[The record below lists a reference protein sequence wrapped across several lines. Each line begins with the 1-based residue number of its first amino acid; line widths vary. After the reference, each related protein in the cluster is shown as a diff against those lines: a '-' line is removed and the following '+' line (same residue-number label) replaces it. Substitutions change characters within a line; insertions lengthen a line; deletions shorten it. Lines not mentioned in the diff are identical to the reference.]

1 MSLGTFTLKMYWFDN
16 GWSIKEF
23 CDRYLYNCYIVDN
36 MYEKVVIPTDGS
48 DIAKKGVMEGLQMAK
63 SLGVKAVAVYVLDTS
78 EYQGLHH
85 ASIKES
91 AKHGLKETGDKA
103 LQDVEDIARK
113 MGVELEIKIEE
124 GKPYKEI
131 NKIAGERDIIYI
143 SSHGLS
149 GFTQFFLG
157 STTERVLKHSNA
169 TVAVVMGGYV
179 KTE

>member
-1 MSLGTFTLKMYWFDN
+1 
-16 GWSIKEF
+16 
-23 CDRYLYNCYIVDN
+23 

-48 DIAKKGVMEGLQMAK
+48 DIAKKGVKEGLQMARC
-63 SLGVKAVAVYVLDTS
+63 LGVKAVAVYVLDTS

-85 ASIKES
+85 SSIKKS
-91 AKHGLKETGDKA
+91 AKNGLKKAGKKA
-103 LQDVEDIARK
+103 LRNVKELADKIE
-113 MGVELEIKIEE
+113 VELETRIEE

-131 NKIAGERDIIYI
+131 NKIADERDIIYI

>member
-1 MSLGTFTLKMYWFDN
+1 
-16 GWSIKEF
+16 
-23 CDRYLYNCYIVDN
+23 

-63 SLGVKAVAVYVLDTS
+63 CLGVKAVAVYVLDTS

-85 ASIKES
+85 SSIKSS
-91 AKHGLKETGDKA
+91 AKRGLKETGENA
-103 LQDVEDIARK
+103 LQDVKDLARNI
-113 MGVELEIKIEE
+113 GVELETRIEE

-131 NKIAGERDIIYI
+131 NKITSERDIIYI
-143 SSHGLS
+143 SSHGRS
-149 GFTQFFLG
+149 GFTKFFLG

-179 KTE
+179 ETE

>member
-1 MSLGTFTLKMYWFDN
+1 
-16 GWSIKEF
+16 
-23 CDRYLYNCYIVDN
+23 

-48 DIAKKGVMEGLQMAK
+48 DIAKKGVLEGLQMAK
-63 SLGVKAVAVYVLDTS
+63 SLGVKAISIYVLNTS
-78 EYQGLHH
+78 EYQGIHH
-85 ASIKES
+85 SSIKES
-91 AKHGLKETGDKA
+91 TKHGLKEVGTKA
-103 LQDVEDIARK
+103 LQEVKDLAEGL
-113 MGVELEIKIEE
+113 GVELETRIEE
-124 GKPYKEI
+124 GRPYKEI
-131 NKIAGERDIIYI
+131 NKVADDKDIIYI

>member
-1 MSLGTFTLKMYWFDN
+1 
-16 GWSIKEF
+16 
-23 CDRYLYNCYIVDN
+23 

-48 DIAKKGVMEGLQMAK
+48 DIAKKGVKEGLQMAQC
-63 SLGVKAVAVYVLDTS
+63 LGVKAIAVYVLDTS

-85 ASIKES
+85 SSIKNS
-91 AKHGLKETGDKA
+91 AKHGLKESGKKA
-103 LQDVEDIARK
+103 LQEVKEMAKKI
-113 MGVELEIKIEE
+113 GIELETRIEE

-131 NKIAGERDIIYI
+131 NRIANDKDIIFI

-179 KTE
+179 KTERV